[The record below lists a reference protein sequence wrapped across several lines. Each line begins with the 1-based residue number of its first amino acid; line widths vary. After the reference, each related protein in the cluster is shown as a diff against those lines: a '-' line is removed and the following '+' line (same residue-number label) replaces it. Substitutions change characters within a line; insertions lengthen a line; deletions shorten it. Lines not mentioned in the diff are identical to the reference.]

1 MQDDLNQ
8 YKRQIEG
15 KLVSRLKNKVVFG
28 IRRTRSQTGCQGIV
42 MRDKAKLD
50 ARSLADKTVYLT
62 RCTSDK
68 T

>member
-8 YKRQIEG
+8 YKRQTEG
-15 KLVSRLKNKVVFG
+15 KLVSRPNNKAVFG
-28 IRRTRSQTGCQGIV
+28 RRITRSQTGCQGIV

-62 RCTSDK
+62 RSTSDK